1 MTVLHFFP
9 PGATEEE
16 EENRICVIRKGGLNM
31 FPPSLIVLSSTVMR
45 KAMSLTQTH
54 AFKLLSWADVS
65 DWEIP
70 DLLLSA
76 RYQCRIILVFIVIN
90 VFVFH
95 ELWVWMTPQ
104 IKPLVFAR
112 LEDQTFDSVMIDM
125 QKNPTDLLYS
135 HIYRLERCEEFCMHI
150 RTISMNVVQ
159 IWKAAIKD
167 SDE

>member
-1 MTVLHFFP
+1 MHFIP

-16 EENRICVIRKGGLNM
+16 EENRICLIRKGGLNM

-104 IKPLVFAR
+104 I
-112 LEDQTFDSVMIDM
+112 
-125 QKNPTDLLYS
+125 NPHTRNS
-135 HIYRLERCEEFCMHI
+135 HIYRLERFEEFCMHI
-150 RTISMNVVQ
+150 RTISMNF
-159 IWKAAIKD
+159 
-167 SDE
+167 